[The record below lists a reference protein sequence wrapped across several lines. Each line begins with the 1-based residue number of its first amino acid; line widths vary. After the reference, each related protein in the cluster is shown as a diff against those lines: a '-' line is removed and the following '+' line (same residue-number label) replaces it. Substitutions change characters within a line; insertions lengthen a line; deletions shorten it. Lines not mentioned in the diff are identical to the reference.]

1 MSLARKRVDKILEWS
16 LIVLMGANVLNV
28 LWQVFSRFIL
38 RDPSSFT
45 EELAR
50 YLLIW
55 VGLLGAS
62 YASGHKMHL
71 AIDVLVDRIKG
82 KSRGLAELIIQSLV
96 FLFALFV
103 MVIGGLRLVIVTL
116 TLNQISASLQIK
128 LGFVYLVIPLSGAL
142 IMFYAFIS
150 IIDAIGALKGKSTAS
165 QLIRSS
171 PLRETGI

>member
-1 MSLARKRVDKILEWS
+1 MKRIKKRVDKILEWS

-28 LWQVFSRFIL
+28 LWQVFSRFVL
-38 RDPSSFT
+38 REPSSFT

-62 YASGHKMHL
+62 YASGQKMHL

-103 MVIGGLRLVIVTL
+103 MVIGGLQLVRVTL

-128 LGFVYLVIPLSGAL
+128 LGFVYLVIPTSGAL

-150 IIDAIGALKGKSTAS
+150 IIDTIGALKGKSTAS
-165 QLIRSS
+165 QLTQSS